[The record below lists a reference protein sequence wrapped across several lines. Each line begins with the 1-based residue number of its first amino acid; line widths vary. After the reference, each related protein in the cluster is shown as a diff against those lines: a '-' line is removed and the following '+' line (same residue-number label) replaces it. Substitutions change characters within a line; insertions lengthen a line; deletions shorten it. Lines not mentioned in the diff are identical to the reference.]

1 MRIHCTLIL
10 VLYLLFNVFSP
21 ALSQTQDTP
30 KGKVVRDFGEQV
42 LRKFPIVVC
51 YKSGESGTLRIP
63 PPEIYLQRK
72 ANARTEAG
80 ANIVVQYDGNFPN
93 AAVNAFEYAVDIWRN
108 LIYSPVTINV
118 QANWSALGANVLGSA
133 NTTSYR
139 RSPLFPKFPV
149 WYPQALAEKFI
160 GRNLN
165 NNEADIVA
173 NFSSNNP
180 NWYFGIDGRPAS
192 NQIDFASIVLH
203 ELAHGLG
210 FAAQVNITDNN
221 GVLGLES
228 GGRFNPTIYDTY
240 VADERGRFLADT
252 NIFRNPSAELATAYR
267 SDNLFFESPYVIS
280 KNNGQGI
287 KLYAP
292 STFSRG
298 SSISHVDQS
307 TYRGTRDALMT
318 PQASNGES
326 ILDPGP
332 LATNILAEMGWVL
345 TKIEH
350 TPLNNSDQI
359 DKPINFRVRLVSD
372 TTSNFSRFTVNLIY
386 SEDRFRTAGKTEVMR
401 AGANGE
407 FLFQLPA
414 PNANKEIFYYFSAK
428 SPEGREILLPSTASQ
443 LPFGFSLAID
453 NDPPVITHTPDAF
466 ILESTDTLLITATIT
481 DLLGVDT
488 AYIEY
493 AINDQPLI
501 GRPLLDLGGDAFGN
515 IIVFPAGSLRAGNTL
530 KYRITAIDVSSKKN
544 KGFSPSADGFHT
556 VRVEGFGQARTSY
569 ENNFDSPSDDF
580 FGASFRIEQPDGFT
594 NGAIHSDHP
603 YKDGT
608 GLTSVPGYSGSDYI
622 YQLKFPIIV
631 KNQDAF
637 IRFDEI
643 VLVEPGDPGT
653 RFGDFEFWDYVIVE
667 ASRDRGRNWTPLL
680 DGYDSRANND
690 WLTAYNR
697 RIVDNNSTTVG
708 TPSLFRPR
716 IINMLDK
723 LRPNDEVLIRFRL
736 FSDEAAHGW
745 GWAIDNLQIQSG
757 VVGLDEY
764 LVSKEDVKVYPNP
777 SQGTFA
783 IYAQFKKNVKQ
794 LKTVVTDLA
803 GRQIYED
810 NSAVRGLIYQQNI
823 ALPQLSAGMYLVHL
837 YIDGNLITKKIM
849 IQP

>member
-1 MRIHCTLIL
+1 MQICRTLTL
-10 VLYLLFNVFSP
+10 VLCLIFGLFSP
-21 ALSQTQDTP
+21 TLSQKQDTQ
-30 KGKVVRDFGEQV
+30 KGKVVRDFGEQI

-63 PPEIYLQRK
+63 PPEIYLKRK

-80 ANIVVQYDGNFPN
+80 ANIVVQYGANFPN

-108 LIYSPVTINV
+108 LIYTPVTINV

-133 NTTSYR
+133 STTSYR

-149 WYPQALAEKFI
+149 WYPQALAEKFT

-165 NNEADIVA
+165 NNEPDIVA

-180 NWYFGIDGRPAS
+180 NWYFGTDGRPAA

-210 FAAQVNITDNN
+210 FAAQVNIDNN
-221 GVLGLES
+221 NGTLGLES
-228 GGRFNPTIYDTY
+228 GGTRNPTVYDTY
-240 VADERGRFLADT
+240 VADERGRFLADS
-252 NIFRNPSAELATAYR
+252 NVFRNPSAELATAYR
-267 SDNLFFESPYVIS
+267 GDNLFFESPYVIS

-292 STFSRG
+292 AMFSRG
-298 SSISHVDQS
+298 SSISHLDQS
-307 TYRGTRDALMT
+307 TYKGTRDGLMT

-332 LATNILAEMGWVL
+332 LATNMLAEMGWIL

-350 TPLNNSDQI
+350 TPIDNSDQI
-359 DKPINFRVRLVSD
+359 DKPIDFRVRLVSD
-372 TTSNFSRFTVNLIY
+372 TTTNFNRFTVNLIY
-386 SEDRFRTAGKTEVMR
+386 SEDRFRTAGKTEPMR
-401 AGANGE
+401 ASANGE
-407 FLFQLPA
+407 FNFQLPA
-414 PNANKEIFYYFSAK
+414 PNANKEIFYYFSVK
-428 SPEGREILLPSTASQ
+428 SPEGREIMLPSTGSR
-443 LPFGFSLAID
+443 LPFGFTVATD

-466 ILESTDTLLITATIT
+466 ILESTDTLLISATIT

-488 AYIEY
+488 AYLEY
-493 AINDQPLI
+493 AINDQPLRGI
-501 GRPLLDLGGDAFGN
+501 PLFDLGSDGFGN
-515 IIVFPAGSLRAGNTL
+515 IVTFPAGSLTAGGTL

-544 KGFSPSADGFHT
+544 KAVSPSAEGFHT
-556 VRVEGFGQARTSY
+556 VKIEGFGQARNSY

-580 FGASFRIEQPDGFT
+580 FGASFRIEQPDGFS
-594 NGAIHSDHP
+594 NAAIHSDHP

-608 GLTSVPGYSGSDYI
+608 GLTSVEGYSGSDYI

-643 VLVEPGDPGT
+643 VLVEPGDPGSV
-653 RFGDFEFWDYVIVE
+653 FGDFEFWDYVIVE
-667 ASRDRGRNWTPLL
+667 ASKDRGRTWTRLL

-690 WLTAYNR
+690 WLAAYNR
-697 RIVDNNSTTVG
+697 RIVDNNSQTVG

-716 IINMLDK
+716 VINLLDR
-723 LRPNDEVLIRFRL
+723 LQPNDEVLIRFRL
-736 FSDEAAHGW
+736 FADEAAHGW

-757 VVGLDEY
+757 VVGLEEY

-783 IYAQFKKNVKQ
+783 IYAQFKKGVKQ

-810 NSAVRGLIYQQNI
+810 NSAVRGLTFQQNI

-837 YIDGNLITKKIM
+837 YIDGNLLTKKIVV
-849 IQP
+849 QP